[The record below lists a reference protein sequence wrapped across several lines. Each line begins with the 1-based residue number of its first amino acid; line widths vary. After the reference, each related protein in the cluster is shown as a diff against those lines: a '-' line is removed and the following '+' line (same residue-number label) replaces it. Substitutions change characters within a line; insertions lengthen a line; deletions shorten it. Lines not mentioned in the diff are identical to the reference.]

1 MLRRLLIANRGEIV
15 WRIARTAQRLGV
27 TAIAVYSEAD
37 AGARHVRVADEA
49 YHLGPPPAAESYLD
63 IAKIIALARRVGA
76 EAVHPGYGFLSENAA
91 FAQGCVDAGL
101 IFVGPPASAIRAMG
115 SKSASKAAMA
125 AVGVPVAPGYHGADQ
140 SPQALMAEAQRVGFP
155 LIIKASAGGGGK
167 GMQVV
172 NSAAEVAA
180 AVESAQRLARTAF
193 GDDRLLLERY
203 FPQARHVE
211 VQIFADSHGDVVSL
225 FDRDC
230 SVQRRHQKII
240 EEAPAPGLRDAVR
253 AAMSQAA
260 IQAARAVGY
269 VGAGTVEF
277 LVDEAQNFYFMEMN
291 TRLQVEHPVTEFITG
306 IDLVEWQLRI
316 ATGARLPK
324 AQSDI
329 LQHGAAMEARLYA
342 EDPEHGYLPSVGRIT
357 HLHWPDAAPGLRLDI
372 GVDAGDEVS
381 TFYDPMLGKV
391 VAWGESRGE
400 AVDRLHKALADIE
413 IVGVTTN
420 RALLLS
426 VLADGEFR
434 RGGVTTSFLDARAAQ
449 LSFGEPKAGDAD
461 AVLAALWCA
470 TRRTECDALW
480 TDTRGWRLAGP
491 PRSTWVFGDRTVI
504 IELSEPNDYV
514 AHVTGRGERLA
525 GRGERAAG
533 HGKHSRGHGR
543 HSPGHEYAL
552 HVVARGAQA
561 LDVEVAGQMQRVS
574 VVEVDQTLHL
584 FRAGRQAALRLVRTE
599 DALHVSAG
607 AEEGSLLT
615 PLPGTLVAV
624 HVTEGQQVV
633 RGAPLVTVE
642 AMKMEHTLTAPYDG
656 VVTRLA
662 FGLTERVAAGA
673 VLVELAP
680 LDS

>member
-1 MLRRLLIANRGEIV
+1 MLRRLLVANRGEIV
-15 WRIARTAQRLGV
+15 CRIARTAQRLGV
-27 TAIAVYSEAD
+27 ATIAVYSDAD

-49 YHLGPPPAAESYLD
+49 YYLGPAPAAESYLD

-76 EAVHPGYGFLSENAA
+76 DAVHPGYGFLSENAA
-91 FAQGCVDAGL
+91 FAQACVDAGL
-101 IFVGPPASAIRAMG
+101 IFVGPPAAAIRAMG

-140 SPQALMAEAQRVGFP
+140 SPQALLAEARRVGFP

-211 VQIFADSHGDVVSL
+211 VQVFADSHGDVLSL

-240 EEAPAPGLRDAVR
+240 EEAPAPGLREEVR

-306 IDLVEWQLRI
+306 VDLVEWQLRI

-324 AQSDI
+324 AQNEI
-329 LQHGAAMEARLYA
+329 LRHGTAMEARLYA
-342 EDPEHGYLPSVGRIT
+342 EDPERGYLPSVGRIT
-357 HLHWPDAAPGLRLDI
+357 HLHWPDAAPGLRLDT

-400 AVDRLHKALADIE
+400 AADRLHKALGDIE

-420 RALLLS
+420 RALLTS
-426 VLADGEFR
+426 VLADEEFR

-449 LSFGEPKAGDAD
+449 LSFGEPKAGDVD
-461 AVLAALWCA
+461 AALAALWCA
-470 TRRTECDALW
+470 TRRTEGDALW
-480 TDTRGWRLAGP
+480 ADTRGWRLAAP
-491 PRSTWVFGDRTVI
+491 PRSAWAFADRSVT
-504 IELSEPNDYV
+504 IEWSAPNNYL
-514 AHVTGRGERLA
+514 AHVTGRGERGAGQRERLA
-525 GRGERAAG
+525 GQEC
-533 HGKHSRGHGR
+533 
-543 HSPGHEYAL
+543 AL
-552 HVVARGAQA
+552 RMVTRSAQS
-561 LDVEVAGQMQRVS
+561 LDVDVAGQIQRVS
-574 VVEVDQTLHL
+574 VVEAGQTLHL
-584 FRAGRQAALRLVRTE
+584 FRAGRQVALRLAHTA
-599 DALHVSAG
+599 DALQVSAG

-615 PLPGTLVAV
+615 PLPGTVVAV
-624 HVTEGQQVV
+624 HVTAGQQVA

-656 VVTRLA
+656 TVTRLA

-673 VLVELAP
+673 VLVELSP
-680 LDS
+680 LGS

>member
-15 WRIARTAQRLGV
+15 CRIARTAQRLGV

-49 YHLGPPPAAESYLD
+49 YHLGPAPAAESYLD

-316 ATGARLPK
+316 ATGARLPT

-329 LQHGAAMEARLYA
+329 LQHGTAMEARLYA

-381 TFYDPMLGKV
+381 TFYDPMLGKI

-514 AHVTGRGERLA
+514 AYVTGRGERLA

-584 FRAGRQAALRLVRTE
+584 FRAGRQAALRLARTE
-599 DALHVSAG
+599 DALQVSAS